1 MQHGLKVCGGDMN
14 KNCPNCAAPYDI
26 YSNVCPYCGTRY
38 IDVSCIDF
46 DNREPMFLK
55 LHINNTDVIFHC
67 VPTIGNVTI
76 SSEPVY
82 VTNASGRPMIAVNRS
97 NTVLDISFESI

>member
-1 MQHGLKVCGGDMN
+1 MQHGLKVCGGNMS
-14 KNCPNCAAPYDI
+14 KNCPNCTAPYDT

-38 IDVSCIDF
+38 IDISCIDF

-55 LHINNTDVIFHC
+55 LHVGGSDVIFHC
-67 VPTIGNVTI
+67 IPTIGNVTI

-82 VTNASGRPMIAVNRS
+82 VTDAFGRPMIAVNKS
-97 NTVLDISFESI
+97 NAVLDISFESI